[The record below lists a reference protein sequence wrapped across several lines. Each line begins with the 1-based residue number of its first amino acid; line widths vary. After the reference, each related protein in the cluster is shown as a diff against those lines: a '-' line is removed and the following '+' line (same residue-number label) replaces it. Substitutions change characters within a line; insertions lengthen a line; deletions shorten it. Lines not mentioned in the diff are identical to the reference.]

1 MTASC
6 CKSGPPFRGSS
17 ESVLGTFGL
26 VWGPAV
32 ESSAECRRSWAQ
44 SAALHCVRN
53 SIRDETV
60 PCRAE
65 REDLARDL
73 KDYETDALA
82 TAPFPRGVI
91 GGTSGQYVH
100 GACSCS

>member
-1 MTASC
+1 MV
-6 CKSGPPFRGSS
+6 K
-17 ESVLGTFGL
+17 L
-26 VWGPAV
+26 VDLCRAGAIPGHQEPHVHDSPAV

-60 PCRAE
+60 PCRAG